1 MTESVKKIS
10 FGRIFWPTF
19 LAALVVSI
27 LGLFIWLM
35 VIFGII
41 GSLDSTGVY
50 TVKNNSI
57 LHMRLDGEIGERG
70 KTKLDPM
77 NFMVSKK
84 IGLSEILYGLKTAEA
99 DEKIKGIF
107 LELENVSC
115 GLSTAGEIRNA
126 INDFE
131 KSGKFVVAYNSGEV
145 VTRAEYYISS
155 AANEL
160 YGFPNSNVTFLG
172 LGSELMFL
180 KGTLDKMDVE
190 MQIIRGSNNDFKSAV
205 EPYFLESMSDSS
217 RLQMTTLVDNLWS
230 DMREDIAVDR
240 SLTPEFLDSIAEN
253 ALVIDVTDA
262 VEQNLMD
269 KAIYRDEVLDMLA
282 EKVQEKNVEDLKMTE
297 FSKYAKKK
305 FYQNQVLTENN
316 NPNIAV
322 ILAEGGVSTS
332 GDGLTSDEICKLFRE
347 VRNDKTIKTVVFRVN
362 SPGGSALA
370 SDQIWREVELT
381 NKKKKVIVS
390 MGDVAASGGYYVA
403 ASAHKIFAEPTT
415 ITGSIGVFGVIP
427 YTGKML
433 ENKLGVTFDRVA
445 TNKHAVMTTN
455 RKLDDEEMLMIQDN
469 VDEIYSEFKA
479 LVAKG
484 RKLSPEQVEVIAR
497 GRVWTGRDAQ
507 KIGLVDEL
515 GGITEAIDYASKEAN
530 IEEKKILF
538 YPAVKEDKLGELL
551 EEIEN
556 QSNAGISIQSSP
568 QLPKEL
574 LKTYDKLKTLEN
586 YTGIQMR
593 MPFDINFL

>member
-172 LGSELMFL
+172 LGSELVFL

>member
-84 IGLSEILYGLKTAEA
+84 IGLSEILYGLKSAEA
-99 DEKIKGIF
+99 DEKIKGVF

-145 VTRAEYYISS
+145 VTRTEYYISS

>member
-172 LGSELMFL
+172 LGSELVFL

-230 DMREDIAVDR
+230 DMREEIAVDR

>member
-99 DEKIKGIF
+99 DEKIKGVF

-115 GLSTAGEIRNA
+115 GLSTAGEIRDA

-145 VTRAEYYISS
+145 VTRTEYYISS

-253 ALVIDVTDA
+253 ALVIDGTDA

>member
-84 IGLSEILYGLKTAEA
+84 IGLSEILHGLKTAES

-145 VTRAEYYISS
+145 ITSAEYYISS

-217 RLQMTTLVDNLWS
+217 RLQMTTLVDNLWR
-230 DMREDIAVDR
+230 DMREEIALDR

-253 ALVIDVTDA
+253 AIVIDVTDA
-262 VEQNLMD
+262 VKQKLMD